1 MTKKQI
7 ERKEA
12 IEKLHGLIEPGDVI
26 YTNML
31 HVSKPGMYRVMDVF
45 IIKDNI
51 PLRLTWSVADAIQ
64 ERYDRKHE
72 GIGVTGCG
80 MDMGFHVV
88 YNLSRVLY
96 PQGFDCIGEKC
107 RSNDHSNGD
116 RDRSFHL
123 HKDGGYALIHKWL

>member
-12 IEKLHGLIEPGDVI
+12 IEKLHRLIDPGDVI

-31 HVSKPGMYRVMDVF
+31 HVSKSGMYRVMDVF

-72 GIGVTGCG
+72 GIGVSGCG

>member
-12 IEKLHGLIEPGDVI
+12 IEKLHRLIDPGDVI

-31 HVSKPGMYRVMDVF
+31 HVSKSGMYRVMDVF

-64 ERYDRKHE
+64 ERYDRKYE
-72 GIGVTGCG
+72 GVGVTGCG

>member
-1 MTKKQI
+1 MTRKQI

-12 IEKLHGLIEPGDVI
+12 IDKLHSLIDPGDVI
-26 YTNML
+26 YTKML
-31 HVSKPGMYRVMDVF
+31 HVSRSGMYRVIDVY
-45 IIKDNI
+45 IIKDNV
-51 PLRLTWSVADAIQ
+51 PLRLSWSVADAIQ
-64 ERYDRKHE
+64 ERYDKKHE
-72 GIGVTGCG
+72 GVGVSGCG
-80 MDMGFHVV
+80 MDMGFHIV

-123 HKDGGYALIHKWL
+123 HKDGGYALVHNWI